1 MGCSSLP
8 TLAPRPSIV
17 VMRSVL
23 LIWEIGTEHGLNF
36 WPLMWLVHALQT
48 PMPQPYFGPWTPSTS
63 RRTQSSRTSSSTST
77 RTRLP
82 LRMKLWTG
90 TSGSPPRRLLLRL
103 PLRLRPAHARLGQAV
118 GRRLWDRRHGRER
131 VEVQGRVVVGGAL
144 RRRLP
149 RRAAVGAGDGGHRRP
164 DPELADAAGLAGR
177 RRHDD

>member
-90 TSGSPPRRLLLRL
+90 TSGSL
-103 PLRLRPAHARLGQAV
+103 PLRLLLAYARLGEAV
-118 GRRLWDRRHGRER
+118 LRRLGDRRHRRER
-131 VEVQGRVVVGGAL
+131 VEV
-144 RRRLP
+144 
-149 RRAAVGAGDGGHRRP
+149 
-164 DPELADAAGLAGR
+164 
-177 RRHDD
+177 